1 MSKRIM
7 TLQLG
12 SLLLCLWGAS
22 ACSKGDGARPGGPE
36 GPQAR
41 PVPVL
46 AVAAAER
53 DVPIYLEGLGTV
65 TANKTVVVRSQ
76 VDGRLQEIAF
86 KEGQPVKRGDLL
98 AQVDPRPFQAQLQQA
113 EGAQARDAAI
123 LQASK
128 RNLERYQALL
138 AERLLSQQ
146 QVDDQRALV
155 GQQEGALRVDQAQV
169 QSARLQVEYA
179 RITSPIDGITGIR
192 QVDQGNL
199 VQKSDAGGIVTIT
212 QIDPIAVLFTL
223 PQDDLPRVAQAV
235 AAQASAGAAAKDA
248 PAKDGPKQDAGVP
261 EGLPVDAFGR
271 EGQELLGSGRLL
283 VVDNQINTSTATI
296 RLKALFPN
304 PKRALWPNLF
314 VKARLRLTIRRG
326 ALVVPLTA
334 VQRGPKGTFVYV
346 VTPEQTAAPR
356 PIELEQSTG
365 DLALLRSGVKPGE
378 QVIVDGQSQL
388 RPGSKVALRAS
399 GGVGAEGR
407 GRPDGSPGGGG
418 GGARPGGGAQ
428 GGRP

>member
-12 SLLLCLWGAS
+12 SVLLCLWGAS
-22 ACSKGDGARPGGPE
+22 ACSKGDGARPGGPAD
-36 GPQAR
+36 PQAR

-138 AERLLSQQ
+138 ADRLLSQQ

-212 QIDPIAVLFTL
+212 QIDPIAVIFTL

-235 AAQASAGAAAKDA
+235 AAQASAAAKDGA
-248 PAKDGPKQDAGVP
+248 SKDGASKDGAGIP
-261 EGLPVDAFGR
+261 EGLPVEAFGR

-304 PKRALWPNLF
+304 PRRALWPNLF
-314 VKARLRLTIRRG
+314 VKARLRLTVRRG

-334 VQRGPKGTFVYV
+334 V
-346 VTPEQTAAPR
+346 
-356 PIELEQSTG
+356 
-365 DLALLRSGVKPGE
+365 
-378 QVIVDGQSQL
+378 
-388 RPGSKVALRAS
+388 
-399 GGVGAEGR
+399 
-407 GRPDGSPGGGG
+407 
-418 GGARPGGGAQ
+418 
-428 GGRP
+428 